1 MSSLSHIIDQAKNYL
16 SSGNER
22 SVKAKKN
29 ILGSFF
35 VKGFSMALGIILGR
49 FTVIYL
55 TEEDFG
61 LWTTIYSVVTWFS
74 FFDIGLGNGL
84 RNRFA
89 EALAKDDHVGARIYV
104 SSTYFVLTLIS
115 TALLLIFLVS
125 YMFVD
130 WGFVFN
136 APEKSEVVGQVVL
149 IVFSFFC
156 ISFVLKLITPILLSD
171 QRPATNDLIKLLANV
186 ISLILIVI
194 LIQTTQGSLLYLSIA
209 MSIAPLVIF
218 SLVSLYFFS
227 KDYKAYVPSLKYVKR
242 EYFNDLMNLGG
253 KFFLIQIIGVIIFST
268 DNFIILHVFS
278 AEEVGP
284 YNLTFRYFNLLTMA
298 FSIISV
304 PFWSAYT
311 EAYSKED
318 FGWIRKT
325 NKKLIQ
331 VWLLMALGGVLMLL
345 ISPFALPFLWTDKLE
360 FSFMLS
366 ALMLVFVLVKAWGG
380 IYVMFINGVG
390 KVKLQMITSIFGG
403 IANIPLSIFFAK
415 NLGLGPVGVII
426 ASTIC
431 LFYGPLIGPFHYKKI
446 MNRTAKGI
454 WDK

>member
-1 MSSLSHIIDQAKNYL
+1 MSSISHIIDQAKNYL
-16 SSGNER
+16 SSGNAR

-29 ILGSFF
+29 ILGSFL
-35 VKGFSMALGIILGR
+35 VKGFSI
-49 FTVIYL
+49 VIGLLLTRLIVTYL
-55 TEEDFG
+55 SKEDYG
-61 LWTTIYSVVTWFS
+61 VWTTIYSVVTWFT

-89 EALAKDDHVGARIYV
+89 EALAKNDHVGARIYV

-115 TALLLIFLVS
+115 SALLLIFLAC
-125 YMFVD
+125 YTFVD
-130 WGFVFN
+130 WGVVFN
-136 APEKSEVVGQVVL
+136 VPGNSIVIGQVVL
-149 IVFSFFC
+149 VVFSFFC
-156 ISFVLKLITPILLSD
+156 LSFVLKLITPILLSD
-171 QRPATNDLIKLLANV
+171 QRPALNGAINLSANA
-186 ISLILIVI
+186 ISLVFILI
-194 LIQTTQGSLLYLSIA
+194 LIQTTEGSLLYLSVA
-209 MSIAPLVIF
+209 LSAAPLVIF
-218 SLVSLYFFS
+218 TLASLYFFS
-227 KDYKAYVPSLKYVKR
+227 RDYKAYVPSFKYVRK

-253 KFFLIQIIGVIIFST
+253 KFFLIQVIGVIIFST
-268 DNFIILHVFS
+268 DNFIISHIFS
-278 AEEVGP
+278 PEEVGP
-284 YNLTFRYFNLLTMA
+284 YSLTFKYFNLLTQVFA
-298 FSIISV
+298 IISV

-318 FGWIRKT
+318 FGWIRRT

-331 VWLLMALGGVLMLL
+331 VWVLMVAGGILMLL
-345 ISPFALPFLWTDKLE
+345 VSPFVLPFLFTDKHE
-360 FSFMLS
+360 FTFLLS

-380 IYVMFINGVG
+380 IFVMFINGVG

-403 IANIPLSIFFAK
+403 IANIPLSIFLAK

-431 LFYGPLIGPFHYKKI
+431 LFYGPLIGPFHFKKL